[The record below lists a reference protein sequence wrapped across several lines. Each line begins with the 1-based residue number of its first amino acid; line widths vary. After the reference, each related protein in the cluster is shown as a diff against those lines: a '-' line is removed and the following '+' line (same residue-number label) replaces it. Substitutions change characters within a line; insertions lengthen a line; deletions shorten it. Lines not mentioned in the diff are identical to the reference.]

1 MSDSVAADIG
11 NDASTVAVGKD
22 IEQDHRRYGG
32 SVANYLLSAT
42 GGDGMA
48 DGRYALAI
56 LEEIDRRV
64 GRIEENSTRMA
75 TELVTARAESTQ
87 AKSEMAELRRMIQV
101 VLDERQN
108 ERLKVQ
114 ALESLIH
121 EIQRE
126 RVEEHAA
133 PIARMRRIQSGT
145 IMVALIIIVFLLA
158 AVVYALIDKG
168 ETLPVG
174 TIVVIETWRTWRTWA
189 TWGKVK

>member
-22 IEQDHRRYGG
+22 ISQDHRRYGG

-42 GGDGMA
+42 GGEGMA

-87 AKSEMAELRRMIQV
+87 AKSEMAELRRMIQI

-114 ALESLIH
+114 SLEALII

-126 RVEEHAA
+126 RAEEHDA
-133 PIARMRRIQSGT
+133 PIARMRRIQNST

-158 AVVYALIDKG
+158 AVVYALIALCQS
-168 ETLPVG
+168 LPVG
-174 TIVVIETWRTWRTWA
+174 TIVVIETWRTWA
-189 TWGKVK
+189 TWGKLR

>member
-32 SVANYLLSAT
+32 SVANYLLSAA
-42 GGDGMA
+42 GGEGMA

-75 TELVTARAESTQ
+75 TELVTARAESTH

-101 VLDERQN
+101 VLNDRQN
-108 ERLKVQ
+108 EQLKVQ
-114 ALESLIH
+114 SLEAQIDV
-121 EIQRE
+121 IRRE
-126 RVEEHAA
+126 RAEEHAA
-133 PIARMRRIQSGT
+133 PIARMRRIQSST

-168 ETLPVG
+168 QSLPVG
-174 TIVVIETWRTWRTWA
+174 TIVVIETWRTWA
-189 TWGKVK
+189 TWGKLR

>member
-32 SVANYLLSAT
+32 SVANYLLSAA
-42 GGDGMA
+42 GGEGMA

-75 TELVTARAESTQ
+75 TELVTARAESTH

-101 VLDERQN
+101 VLNDRQN
-108 ERLKVQ
+108 EQLKVQ
-114 ALESLIH
+114 SLEAQIDV
-121 EIQRE
+121 IRRE
-126 RVEEHAA
+126 RSEEHAA
-133 PIARMRRIQSGT
+133 PIARMRRIQSST

-168 ETLPVG
+168 QSLPVG
-174 TIVVIETWRTWRTWA
+174 TIVVIETWRTWA
-189 TWGKVK
+189 TWGKLR

>member
-32 SVANYLLSAT
+32 SVANYLLAAT

-56 LEEIDRRV
+56 LEQIGRRV

-75 TELVTARAESTQ
+75 TELVTARAESTH
-87 AKSEMAELRRMIQV
+87 AKSEMAELRRMIQI

-108 ERLKVQ
+108 ERQRVQ
-114 ALESLIH
+114 SLEAMIV

-126 RVEEHAA
+126 RAEEHAA

-174 TIVVIETWRTWRTWA
+174 TIVVIETWRTWA

>member
-56 LEEIDRRV
+56 LEQIDRRV

-114 ALESLIH
+114 SLESLID

-126 RVEEHAA
+126 RAQEHAA

-145 IMVALIIIVFLLA
+145 VMIALIIIVFLLA

-174 TIVVIETWRTWRTWA
+174 TIVVIETWRTWA